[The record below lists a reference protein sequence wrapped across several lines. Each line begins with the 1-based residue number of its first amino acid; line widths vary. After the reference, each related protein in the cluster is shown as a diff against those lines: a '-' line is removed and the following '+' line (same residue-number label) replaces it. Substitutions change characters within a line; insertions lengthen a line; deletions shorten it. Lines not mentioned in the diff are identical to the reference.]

1 MSVTVTCLCTT
12 LTIIGLELHVLV
24 NMKFQNAKE
33 VIISQWNV
41 VTVSFF
47 HANYISKQ
55 IHLCISIPIIIR
67 ESNKI
72 FLLQIITSSSDI
84 DIHLTLFLSPNSSE
98 GRAWANKILLARYI
112 KPEKIDYDNVNM
124 FKWQS
129 HFWLKTNKMLLI
141 YSNDDLDIK
150 DSNSNTQEIES
161 IVKSLL
167 FLFGLCKSVSVRF
180 RNNYSMMVFVAY

>member
-1 MSVTVTCLCTT
+1 MHNYHERDSNLSMHNINYNRFRITCFSQHEVSKSQRGNC
-12 LTIIGLELHVLV
+12 IP
-24 NMKFQNAKE
+24 MKCGDCFLFSCKL
-33 VIISQWNV
+33 
-41 VTVSFF
+41 
-47 HANYISKQ
+47 YIETY
-55 IHLCISIPIIIR
+55 IYAYVIR
-67 ESNKI
+67 EFNKI
-72 FLLQIITSSSDI
+72 FFLQIKTSSSNI
-84 DIHLTLFLSPNSSE
+84 DIYLTLFLSPNSSE

-150 DSNSNTQEIES
+150 DSNSNIQEIEL

>member
-1 MSVTVTCLCTT
+1 MHNYHERDSNLSMHNINYNRFRITCFSQHEVSKSQRGNC
-12 LTIIGLELHVLV
+12 IP
-24 NMKFQNAKE
+24 MKCGDCFLFSCKLYIETNTYMY
-33 VIISQWNV
+33 INIY
-41 VTVSFF
+41 
-47 HANYISKQ
+47 NYT
-55 IHLCISIPIIIR
+55 

-150 DSNSNTQEIES
+150 DSNSNIQEIES
-161 IVKSLL
+161 IVKKFTLPL
-167 FLFGLCKSVSVRF
+167 WFMQIR
-180 RNNYSMMVFVAY
+180 

>member
-1 MSVTVTCLCTT
+1 M
-12 LTIIGLELHVLV
+12 
-24 NMKFQNAKE
+24 
-33 VIISQWNV
+33 

-47 HANYISKQ
+47 HSNYIPKQ
-55 IHLCISIPIIIR
+55 YINR
-67 ESNKI
+67 I
-72 FLLQIITSSSDI
+72 FILQININSSYI
-84 DIHLTLFLSPNSSE
+84 DIYLTLFLRPHSSE

-112 KPEKIDYDNVNM
+112 KPEKIDCDNVNM

-150 DSNSNTQEIES
+150 DSNSNIQEIEL